1 MKAKLI
7 YGIAALILVFAS
19 ANGASRGAKSSIHM
33 EYVPQPDGN
42 GDYMLYIFASD
53 RLLVCEEQKIRIVEQ
68 GDALHPVVLECSHHG
83 GKQ

>member
-19 ANGASRGAKSSIHM
+19 AGAASRGAGKSSIHM

-68 GDALHPVVLECSHHG
+68 GDALHPVVLECKHG